1 MGHPLVKLLIIMTK
15 GVIFN
20 EPSFFLTSLVCFG
33 FVLYMAT
40 NHNGA
45 KPFIKYLYFL
55 NLNLTRADSM
65 YRASKKEFFQDFLW
79 NKW

>member
-33 FVLYMAT
+33 FVLYMGLQIT
-40 NHNGA
+40 MG
-45 KPFIKYLYFL
+45 P
-55 NLNLTRADSM
+55 NLLSQKNCTLIS
-65 YRASKKEFFQDFLW
+65 F
-79 NKW
+79 

>member
-40 NHNGA
+40 NHHWA
-45 KPFIKYLYFL
+45 KPFITQKYLTCTTL
-55 NLNLTRADSM
+55 CLPEKV
-65 YRASKKEFFQDFLW
+65 YRKLSQ
-79 NKW
+79 

>member
-45 KPFIKYLYFL
+45 KPFIKSLYF
-55 NLNLTRADSM
+55 
-65 YRASKKEFFQDFLW
+65 
-79 NKW
+79 